1 MIRHTYRHSPAINNS
16 KANNHLP
23 VSVGYYA
30 NVQKNK
36 LAKELKCQFL

>member
-1 MIRHTYRHSPAINNS
+1 MIRHAYRHSPAIYNS
-16 KANNHLP
+16 TDNNHLP

>member
-1 MIRHTYRHSPAINNS
+1 
-16 KANNHLP
+16 LP
-23 VSVGYYA
+23 VSIGYYA

>member
-1 MIRHTYRHSPAINNS
+1 
-16 KANNHLP
+16 P
-23 VSVGYYA
+23 VSVGYYS

>member
-1 MIRHTYRHSPAINNS
+1 
-16 KANNHLP
+16 
-23 VSVGYYA
+23 VGYYA

>member
-1 MIRHTYRHSPAINNS
+1 MIRHAYRHSQAINNS

-23 VSVGYYA
+23 VSIGYYA

>member
-1 MIRHTYRHSPAINNS
+1 NS

>member
-1 MIRHTYRHSPAINNS
+1 
-16 KANNHLP
+16 

>member
-1 MIRHTYRHSPAINNS
+1 
-16 KANNHLP
+16 P

>member
-1 MIRHTYRHSPAINNS
+1 MIRHAYRHSPAIIHS

-23 VSVGYYA
+23 FSVGYYA
-30 NVQKNK
+30 SVQKNK